1 MAKTSMVKRMALS
14 AGILWG
20 AGIFLL
26 GVFSAAT
33 GGTYGAQFIGAIGS
47 IYLGYS
53 ATYAGAAIGGILA
66 FLDGAAAGAIFAYLY
81 SRIR

>member
-1 MAKTSMVKRMALS
+1 MVDCMAKRSMVKRMALS

-26 GVFSAAT
+26 GVFSAA
-33 GGTYGAQFIGAIGS
+33 
-47 IYLGYS
+47 
-53 ATYAGAAIGGILA
+53 IGGILA

>member
-1 MAKTSMVKRMALS
+1 MAKRSMVKRMALS

-26 GVFSAAT
+26 GVFSAA
-33 GGTYGAQFIGAIGS
+33 
-47 IYLGYS
+47 
-53 ATYAGAAIGGILA
+53 IGGILA